1 MRSRL
6 GLVAL
11 WALFAAA
18 SVGVGFGA
26 AGLVGD
32 PFTDPGGDQITLAD
46 AGDPGAGGDPSSP
59 SSSPSPSSSSPA
71 GSSTTPAGSSPT
83 PAPSRT
89 RSATPSRT
97 GTPAAAAPVVR
108 SLTTRGG
115 LVSGSCTR
123 GLVTVSAAPTVGW
136 AIKDVDGGPA
146 QEARV
151 RFEPTG
157 DGDGRVEVRAR
168 CVGGVPHFSVE
179 DRTDNSGHGGGG
191 SGGSGSGGSGS
202 GGSGPG

>member
-1 MRSRL
+1 VRSRL

-32 PFTDPGGDQITLAD
+32 PFTDPGGNQVTLSGT
-46 AGDPGAGGDPSSP
+46 GDSP
-59 SSSPSPSSSSPA
+59 SA
-71 GSSTTPAGSSPT
+71 GSSTSP
-83 PAPSRT
+83 P
-89 RSATPSRT
+89 ATPSQTR
-97 GTPAAAAPVVR
+97 GATPRSSTAPTPVVR

-115 LVSGSCTR
+115 LVVGSCSRT
-123 GLVTVSAAPTVGW
+123 LVTVSAAPTVGW
-136 AIKDVDGGPA
+136 AIEDLDGGPA

-151 RFEPTG
+151 RFERTG

-168 CVGGVPHFSVE
+168 CVGGSPRFSVE
-179 DRTDNSGHGGGG
+179 DRTGSSGPGGG
-191 SGGSGSGGSGS
+191 SSGS

>member
-1 MRSRL
+1 MHSRL

-11 WALFAAA
+11 WAVFAAA

-32 PFTDPGGDQITLAD
+32 PFTDPGGNQVTLAD
-46 AGDPGAGGDPSSP
+46 AGGGSDSAAP
-59 SSSPSPSSSSPA
+59 PA
-71 GSSTTPAGSSPT
+71 SGSTTPAP
-83 PAPSRT
+83 R
-89 RSATPSRT
+89 RT
-97 GTPAAAAPVVR
+97 GSASPSSGGTPVAAAPVVR

-136 AIKDVDGGPA
+136 SIKDVEGGPT

-151 RFEPTG
+151 RFERTG
-157 DGDGRVEVRAR
+157 DGEGRVEVRAH
-168 CVGGVPHFSVE
+168 CVRGVPRFTVD
-179 DRTDNSGHGGGG
+179 DRTDDSGPGGGG
-191 SGGSGSGGSGS
+191 DGGGGDGGGSGSGNSSGD
-202 GGSGPG
+202 G

>member
-18 SVGVGFGA
+18 AVGVGFGA

-32 PFTDPGGDQITLAD
+32 PFTDPGGNQVTLAD
-46 AGDPGAGGDPSSP
+46 AGDQSGAEGTQGTQGTQGADD
-59 SSSPSPSSSSPA
+59 SSSPSPAATSA
-71 GSSTTPAGSSPT
+71 T

-89 RSATPSRT
+89 RTATPSTT
-97 GTPAAAAPVVR
+97 GTPATVAPVIR

-115 LVSGSCTR
+115 LVSGSCSR
-123 GLVTVSAAPTVGW
+123 SLVTISAAPSVGW
-136 AIKDVDGGPA
+136 AIKDVEAGPT

-157 DGDGRVEVRAR
+157 DGDGRVEVRAH
-168 CVGGVPHFSVE
+168 CVGGVPRFSVE
-179 DRTDNSGHGGGG
+179 DRTDNSGPGGGGEDGSGGG
-191 SGGSGSGGSGS
+191 SGGSGSGGSGDD
-202 GGSGPG
+202 

>member
-1 MRSRL
+1 VRSRL

-32 PFTDPGGDQITLAD
+32 PFTDPGGDQVGVAD
-46 AGDPGAGGDPSSP
+46 AGD
-59 SSSPSPSSSSPA
+59 SSSPA
-71 GSSTTPAGSSPT
+71 PSATSATSATSAPSSSATSTTPAPG
-83 PAPSRT
+83 RT
-89 RSATPSRT
+89 GSATPRAT
-97 GTPAAAAPVVR
+97 GTPATAAPVVR
-108 SLTTRGG
+108 SLTTRAG

-123 GLVTVSAAPTVGW
+123 GLVTVSAAPSVGW
-136 AIKDVDGGPA
+136 AIKDVDGGPT

-168 CVGGVPHFSVE
+168 CVGGVPRFSVE
-179 DRTDNSGHGGGG
+179 DRTDSSGPGGGGDDGGGGGG
-191 SGGSGSGGSGS
+191 SGSSGTGSSGKR
-202 GGSGPG
+202 

>member
-1 MRSRL
+1 VHSRL

-32 PFTDPGGDQITLAD
+32 PFTDPGGAQVTVAD
-46 AGDPGAGGDPSSP
+46 AGDPGAAGDTSGPSSP
-59 SSSPSPSSSSPA
+59 PSSSASPSD
-71 GSSTTPAGSSPT
+71 SSTT

-89 RSATPSRT
+89 RSATPSAT
-97 GTPAAAAPVVR
+97 GTTAAAAPVVR

-146 QEARV
+146 REARV

-179 DRTDNSGHGGGG
+179 DRTDNSGPGGGGDSGGGSGRGGGG
-191 SGGSGSGGSGS
+191 SGGSG
-202 GGSGPG
+202 GSGPG

>member
-18 SVGVGFGA
+18 AVGVGFGA

-32 PFTDPGGDQITLAD
+32 PFTDPGGNQVTLAD
-46 AGDPGAGGDPSSP
+46 AGDQSGAEGTQGTQGADD
-59 SSSPSPSSSSPA
+59 SSSPSPAATSA
-71 GSSTTPAGSSPT
+71 T

-89 RSATPSRT
+89 RTAAPSTT
-97 GTPAAAAPVVR
+97 GTPATVAPVIR

-115 LVSGSCTR
+115 LVSGSCSR
-123 GLVTVSAAPTVGW
+123 SLVTISAAPSVGW
-136 AIKDVDGGPA
+136 AIKDVDGGPT

-157 DGDGRVEVRAR
+157 DGDGRVEVRAH
-168 CVGGVPHFSVE
+168 CVGGVPRFSVE
-179 DRTDNSGHGGGG
+179 DRTDTSGRDGEDDG
-191 SGGSGSGGSGS
+191 SSGSGSGSSGK
-202 GGSGPG
+202 G

>member
-32 PFTDPGGDQITLAD
+32 PFTDPGGAQVTLAD
-46 AGDPGAGGDPSSP
+46 AGDPGAAGDTSSAP
-59 SSSPSPSSSSPA
+59 RLVGLAVRLLP
-71 GSSTTPAGSSPT
+71 G

-89 RSATPSRT
+89 RSATPSAT
-97 GTPAAAAPVVR
+97 GTSAAAAPVVR

-123 GLVTVSAAPTVGW
+123 VLVTVSASPTVGW
-136 AIKDVDGGPA
+136 AIKDVDGGPT

-151 RFEPTG
+151 RFERTG

-168 CVGGVPHFSVE
+168 CVGGVPRFSVE
-179 DRTDNSGHGGGG
+179 DGTDNSGPGGGG
-191 SGGSGSGGSGS
+191 DNSGPAVAETAVARDNRSGGR
-202 GGSGPG
+202 GSGPG